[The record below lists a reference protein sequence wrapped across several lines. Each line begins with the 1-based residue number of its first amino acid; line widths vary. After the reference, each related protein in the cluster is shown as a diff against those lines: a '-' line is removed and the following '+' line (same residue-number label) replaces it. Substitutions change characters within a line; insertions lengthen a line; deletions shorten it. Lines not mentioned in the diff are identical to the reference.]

1 MVKLP
6 TRSYYI
12 NRWRSMYLTT
22 PQGTDRLQEKKDD
35 VAEAEAQRD
44 TLGKEADE
52 VRQEVKRLGSQLS
65 KVEGDLGRVKKRLL
79 DSKSKLKVK
88 EQQRDKVGNKEEL
101 GRLEAKIKG
110 KQTAIEKAVEVWRK
124 VQEEVMAVEVNLKE
138 LEAQHAAA
146 QAIMGGLSEQSLLLR
161 QRKEKLD
168 AAYKTL
174 EVKISRSSDKLK
186 VLDQEIS
193 LQLEDITKCQTLLL
207 AIEGKAREMTGG
219 EELEPEESLEKLEA
233 KIENIMKERVERGQT
248 DYGTEALK
256 TYTELS
262 SRISLKIKRIDYLK
276 LFSKNL
282 EDQMGSRRELFQTL
296 RDKVV
301 EIIVRPATGVLSNI
315 DHQKKNPNIDQISTT
330 QHFIDQISTAKVP

>member
-1 MVKLP
+1 
-6 TRSYYI
+6 
-12 NRWRSMYLTT
+12 MYLTT
-22 PQGTDRLQEKKDD
+22 PQGTDRLQEKKEE
-35 VAEAEAQRD
+35 VAEAEALRD
-44 TLGKEADE
+44 ILGKEANE
-52 VRQEVKRLGSQLS
+52 VRKEVKRLGSQLS
-65 KVEGDLGRVKKRLL
+65 KVEGDLERVKKRLL

-233 KIENIMKERVERGQT
+233 KIENIMKERVERGET

-301 EIIVRPATGVLSNI
+301 KIWFWKIMYVTG
-315 DHQKKNPNIDQISTT
+315 TY
-330 QHFIDQISTAKVP
+330 

>member
-1 MVKLP
+1 
-6 TRSYYI
+6 
-12 NRWRSMYLTT
+12 MYLTT
-22 PQGTDRLQEKKDD
+22 PQGTDRLQEKKEE

-44 TLGKEADE
+44 SLGKEADE

-110 KQTAIEKAVEVWRK
+110 KQTAIEKVVEDWRK
-124 VQEEVMAVEVNLKE
+124 AQEEVVVVEVNLKE
-138 LEAQHAAA
+138 LKVQHAAA
-146 QAIMGGLSEQSLLLR
+146 QATMGGLSEQSLLLR
-161 QRKEKLD
+161 RRKEKLD
-168 AAYKTL
+168 AAHKTL
-174 EVKISRSSDKLK
+174 EVKISRIRDNLE

-193 LQLEDITKCQTLLL
+193 LQLQGITECQTVLL
-207 AIEGKAREMTGG
+207 ATEGKAREMTGG

-233 KIENIMKERVERGQT
+233 KIENISKERLERGET

-262 SRISLKIKRIDYLK
+262 SRISLKIKRIDNLK
-276 LFSKNL
+276 QFSKNL

-301 EIIVRPATGVLSNI
+301 
-315 DHQKKNPNIDQISTT
+315 
-330 QHFIDQISTAKVP
+330 

>member
-1 MVKLP
+1 
-6 TRSYYI
+6 
-12 NRWRSMYLTT
+12 MYLTT
-22 PQGTDRLQEKKDD
+22 PQGTDRLQEKKEE
-35 VAEAEAQRD
+35 VAEAEALRD
-44 TLGKEADE
+44 ILGKEANE
-52 VRQEVKRLGSQLS
+52 VRKEVKRLGSQLS
-65 KVEGDLGRVKKRLL
+65 KVEGDLERVKKRLL

-301 EIIVRPATGVLSNI
+301 KIWFWKIMYVTGTYWI
-315 DHQKKNPNIDQISTT
+315 QGGGHG
-330 QHFIDQISTAKVP
+330 